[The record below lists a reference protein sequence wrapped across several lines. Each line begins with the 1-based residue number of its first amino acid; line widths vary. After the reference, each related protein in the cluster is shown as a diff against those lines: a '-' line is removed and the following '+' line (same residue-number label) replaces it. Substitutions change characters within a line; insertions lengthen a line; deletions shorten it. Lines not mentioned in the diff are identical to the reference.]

1 MRSLYNLAERSVY
14 KEFYSVRGGTH
25 NDTFEV
31 AGLDYYRRLRDFIY
45 QHVQEGAIHPA
56 AGDAASDLSGI
67 APAAVLHG
75 STSGSL
81 DEEGYLMVDSE
92 ASPSVALPTM
102 TKSFTV
108 K

>member
-31 AGLDYYRRLRDFIY
+31 AGLDYSRRLRDFIY
-45 QHVQEGAIHPA
+45 QHVPVGDIPPGGC
-56 AGDAASDLSGI
+56 AGGRSLRGV

-75 STSGSL
+75 SASGSL